1 MSIQENDILQWVEAC
16 KKQDRLAQE
25 KLYKYF
31 YPLLMPVC
39 MTYVTNNDDAVDI
52 YNQAF
57 LKVFNSL
64 KQYAGK
70 GELGGWIR
78 RIIVNTAID
87 FIRKQEKFKFQ
98 TPIEEAIDVGIDT
111 DIISGM
117 TSNEIL
123 DLFRFL
129 PPAQRLVV
137 NLYIVEGH
145 SHAEVAETLNIS
157 VGTSKW
163 HLNQGRKLLQEKII
177 DAGIVSRIQKVM

>member
-1 MSIQENDILQWVEAC
+1 MSTREADILEWIEAC
-16 KKQDRLAQE
+16 KKQDRVAQE
-25 KLYKYF
+25 KLYKHF

-39 MTYVTNNDDAVDI
+39 MSYVSNNDDAVDI

-64 KQYAGK
+64 KQFAGK
-70 GELGGWIR
+70 GAVGGWIR

-98 TPIEEAIDVGIDT
+98 SPIEEAREIGIDT

-129 PPAQRLVV
+129 PPAQRLVL

-145 SHAEVAETLNIS
+145 SHAEVAEKLEIS

-163 HLNQGRKLLQEKII
+163 HLNQGRKLLQEKIY
-177 DAGIVSRIQKVM
+177 DYGIVSRTHKVI